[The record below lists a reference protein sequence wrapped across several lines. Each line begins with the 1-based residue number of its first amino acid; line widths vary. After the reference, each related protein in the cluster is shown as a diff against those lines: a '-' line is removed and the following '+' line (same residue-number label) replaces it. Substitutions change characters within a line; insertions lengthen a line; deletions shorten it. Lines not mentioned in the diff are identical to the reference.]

1 MYRPVVVVV
10 VVADYW
16 FHFQWDLLANE
27 GWAQDME
34 RENEAW
40 LDLRSVLYGFNKNQK
55 EGKQMSVWL
64 DSIFE
69 KRPTHTHTHTQTT
82 V

>member
-1 MYRPVVVVV
+1 
-10 VVADYW
+10 
-16 FHFQWDLLANE
+16 
-27 GWAQDME
+27 ME

-69 KRPTHTHTHTQTT
+69 KRPTHTHTDYSIANERVLCVSHLIYRPDTAPAMACI